1 MKSYD
6 DLEKICYELKSEVE
20 KTHNMFGIELR
31 LIGFDN
37 GEALVIVGKEI
48 KDIIEKIKINLN
60 SIFVGIYH
68 LSEVSNKDYEVLYL
82 YDYYDKMIL
91 ELANY
96 FNALLP
102 VATGEYPFFFDALGL
117 YEGSLNQ
124 LCFDI
129 ITKAFYDA
137 KTFNMKYQENVNN
150 NFDIVK
156 VSLFL
161 AYDKNGNI
169 LDNNIKKK
177 KLNN

>member
-1 MKSYD
+1 MKNYE

-20 KTHNMFGIELR
+20 KIYNLFGVELR

-37 GEALVIVGKEI
+37 GEHLVIVEKEI

-60 SIFVGIYH
+60 SMFVGIYH

-102 VATGEYPFFFDALGL
+102 VTTGEYPFFFDALCL

-137 KTFNMKYQENVNN
+137 RTFDMKYQDDDNN
-150 NFDIVK
+150 LDIVMP
-156 VSLFL
+156 SLFL

>member
-1 MKSYD
+1 MKSYE
-6 DLEKICYELKSEVE
+6 DLGKICYELKNEVE
-20 KTHNMFGIELR
+20 KIYNLFGVELR

-37 GEALVIVGKEI
+37 GESLVIVDKEI
-48 KDIIEKIKINLN
+48 KDIIEKIKTNLN
-60 SIFVGIYH
+60 SMFISVYH

-102 VATGEYPFFFDALGL
+102 VTTGEYPFFFDALSL

-129 ITKAFYDA
+129 ITKAFYGVR
-137 KTFNMKYQENVNN
+137 TFSMKYQEAVNN

-156 VSLFL
+156 PLLFL